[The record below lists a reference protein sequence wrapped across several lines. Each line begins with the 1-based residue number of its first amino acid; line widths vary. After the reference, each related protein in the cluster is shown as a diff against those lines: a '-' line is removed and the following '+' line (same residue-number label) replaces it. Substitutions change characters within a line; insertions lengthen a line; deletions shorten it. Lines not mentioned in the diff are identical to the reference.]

1 MRRIEKRTE
10 PRELS
15 EWRARHSSDPNFGY
29 SLLSGKAA
37 HEVAKD
43 SLIEEQGWLCA
54 YTGQSIRR
62 ETAHIE
68 HLKPQAHCNPAERID
83 YRNMVACFPGP
94 NAASPGYGAIEKGD
108 WPAPEAAHLF
118 VSPLR
123 PGCEQRFRFD
133 SLGRIRPASN
143 DDAAAAETIRRL
155 GLDHRSLIQNRAA
168 DFEFIDSL
176 GPKQFRSRLAQLESE
191 AGHLTQFCF
200 ALKQVLAK
208 RIQILAAIRQQKLL

>member
-1 MRRIEKRTE
+1 MG
-10 PRELS
+10 

-37 HEVAKD
+37 HEVTKD

-68 HLKPQAHCNPAERID
+68 HLKPQAHCSPAESVD
-83 YRNMVACFPGP
+83 YRNMVACLPSP
-94 NAASPGYGAIEKGD
+94 NAKSPGYGAIEKGD
-108 WPAPEAAHLF
+108 WPAPGQAHLF
-118 VSPLR
+118 VSPLS

-133 SLGRIRPASN
+133 SQGRIRSAN
-143 DDAAAAETIRRL
+143 NEDAAANETIRRL
-155 GLDHRSLIQNRAA
+155 RLDHASLIQNRAA
-168 DFEFIDSL
+168 DLEFIDSL
-176 GPKQFRSRLAQLESE
+176 GHKQARSRLAQLESE